1 MNRLNQINWDKT
13 GRFLGSLKFAIVVIS
28 LFTLGMI
35 LGTFL
40 ESYYGTDFANRLV
53 YKTTPFM
60 LIQFGMFLSI
70 IFAAVLR
77 LPPKKRLYGFYVIH
91 SGLIIIGLGSL
102 ITYIAGVDGQISLA
116 PNEPNRQVILS
127 KDILKITYPNL
138 GKQVSTYLPYSAFAT
153 DMNEIYEDIKIKQFI
168 PFAEGKFVWANP
180 INKYPH
186 STPTQSSK
194 YHFKNA
200 FAEQD
205 FILTVH
211 PEAGND
217 FQSSFSMGPLT
228 LTYYPE
234 NIAKCFESSSLS
246 GVIIWNTQTAECFT
260 PEQKKFPV
268 KTTSSKNRFLVIPTE
283 SGLMTFF
290 PDISPYPMDLKF
302 QANENSTLRAF
313 SKKLFEDKP
322 NLFLFGKKLAFF
334 SKDDK
339 KWHINSIELNGS
351 PVNLP
356 WMGAQITLMDHQDKL
371 VPFNIPIPTIP
382 IQKNGSLI
390 KGDLKAVRLEILGNE
405 YWVSNYNP
413 LSLSI
418 SGKKIL
424 FEVAKESLTLPFELA
439 LTEFKMDKDPGTNSP
454 ASYESFVKLFD
465 NGISTNHHVFMNNPL
480 KKSGYTF
487 YQASYAQDSQ
497 GQYSSTLSVNVD
509 QGRFFKYLGS
519 IMLVIGA
526 IWHFNLQNSKKH
538 KVVT

>member
-1 MNRLNQINWDKT
+1 MNRLNHINWDKV

-40 ESYYGTDFANRLV
+40 ESYYGTDFANRIV
-53 YKTTPFM
+53 YKTFPFM
-60 LIQFGMFLSI
+60 LIQFGMFVSI

-127 KDILKITYPNL
+127 KDILKITYPSE
-138 GKQVSTYLPYSAFAT
+138 GKQVSTVLPYSAFAK
-153 DMNEIYEDIKIKQFI
+153 DMDESYENIKIKQFI
-168 PFAEGKFVWANP
+168 PFSEGKFVWADP
-180 INKYPH
+180 INKYSP

-205 FILTVH
+205 FLLTVH

-217 FQSSFSMGPLT
+217 FQSSLSMGPLNI
-228 LTYYPE
+228 TYYPE
-234 NIAKCFESSSLS
+234 NIANCFEADTSS
-246 GVIIWNTQTAECFT
+246 GIIIWNTQTAECFT
-260 PEQKKFPV
+260 PEQKKYPV
-268 KTTSSKNRFLVIPTE
+268 KTTTSKNKFLVVPTE
-283 SGLMTFF
+283 EGLFTFF
-290 PDISPYPMDLKF
+290 PEISPYPMDLKF
-302 QANENSTLRAF
+302 QANENSKLRAF

-334 SKDDK
+334 SKEDK
-339 KWHINSIELNGS
+339 KWHVNKIELNGG
-351 PVNLP
+351 PADLP
-356 WMGAQITLMDHQDKL
+356 WMGAQISLLDHQEKL
-371 VPFNIPIPTIP
+371 VPFNIPTPTIP

-418 SGKKIL
+418 SGKKIV
-424 FEVAKESLTLPFELA
+424 FEVAKETLTLPFELA
-439 LTEFKMDKDPGTNSP
+439 LTEFKMDKDPGTSSP

-509 QGRFFKYLGS
+509 QGRFLKYLGS
-519 IMLVIGA
+519 LMLVFGA
-526 IWHFNLQNSKKH
+526 IWHFNLQNTKKSK
-538 KVVT
+538 VIT

>member
-1 MNRLNQINWDKT
+1 MNRLNQINWDKIC
-13 GRFLGSLKFAIVVIS
+13 RFIGSLKFAVVVIA
-28 LFTLGMI
+28 LFTIGMI
-35 LGTFL
+35 TGTFL

-53 YKTTPFM
+53 YKTMPFM
-60 LIQFGMFLSI
+60 LIQFGMLLSI

-91 SGLIIIGLGSL
+91 SGLVVIGLGSL
-102 ITYIAGVDGQISLA
+102 ITFIAGIDGQISLA
-116 PNEPNRQVILS
+116 PNEPNRQVILA
-127 KDILKITYPNL
+127 KDVLKITYPSE
-138 GKQVSTYLPYSAFAT
+138 GKQVSTYLPYSAFEA
-153 DMNEIYEDIKIKQFI
+153 DMEENYENIKIKNFL

-180 INKYPH
+180 INKYPD

-205 FILTVH
+205 FVLTVH

-234 NIAKCFESSSLS
+234 NISNCFESPSQS
-246 GVIIWNTQTAECFT
+246 GIIIWNTQTAECFT
-260 PEQKKFPV
+260 PEQKKIPV
-268 KTTSSKNRFLVIPTE
+268 KTTSSQNKFFVISTPE
-283 SGLMTFF
+283 GLFTFF

-302 QANENSTLRAF
+302 QANENSNLRAF

-322 NLFLFGKKLAFF
+322 NLFLFGKKVAFF
-334 SKDDK
+334 SKEEK
-339 KWHINSIELNGS
+339 KWIISSIELKGK
-351 PVNLP
+351 PVSLP
-356 WMGAQITLMDHQDKL
+356 WMGAQISLIEHQEKL
-371 VPFNIPIPTIP
+371 VPFNIPTPTIP
-382 IQKNGSLI
+382 IQKNGSLV

-418 SGKKIL
+418 GGKKVI
-424 FEVAKESLTLPFELA
+424 FEVAKETLTLPFELA

-454 ASYESFVKLFD
+454 ASYESFIKLFSD
-465 NGISTNHHVFMNNPL
+465 GKSTNHHVYMNHPL
-480 KKSGYTF
+480 KKLGYTF

-509 QGRFFKYLGS
+509 QGRFLKYLGS
-519 IMLVIGA
+519 LMLVLGA
-526 IWHFNLQNSKKH
+526 VWHFSLQNTKK
-538 KVVT
+538 K